1 MRSIILSLLLLL
13 AVTAS
18 AQVNYNQRDD
28 KYRLLGLKRA
38 KELFEV
44 AKKDYDRAKDLF
56 SKKYMSEADFE
67 KIKGTYSDAEVN
79 YQQSLLAV
87 LFEQQFVSVEKAVK
101 YQAKDGKKH
110 VRLRVANTSGGSE
123 EYMKLVNLDDPL
135 FRSLQPDIEN
145 NVYISLTNNDNSIIS
160 QPYEAKINIL
170 KFGQPRDID
179 FTLLQDLDA
188 VMVNIIYGNGST
200 RSMKIFL
207 QKDASQN
214 TVAVQSQQ
222 FSQEVELGNTAMYDM
237 NLELYSGTENT
248 FSLEV
253 VDLPQQIN
261 RYFRDPVSSARL
273 SQFKFTENVNT
284 RKAALDISLPDR
296 PSGEIAMDKPITF
309 YVLVIPNEKYDET
322 RNLLNKN
329 LTEDEIKKM
338 NVGYVKLELV
348 PKGKGR
354 LLVRANQ
361 LYYSIKPD
369 GKVEAVIELVNEGTR
384 RLDNIEVNLDVP
396 FNWQKKIEPA
406 IVTSLGISEEK
417 QVKYTVT
424 PPPDVS
430 VGRYEVRIRTSALT
444 DNEPINGEDK
454 IVTAEILPEANIF
467 GTIIIVLLILG
478 VITGIVIFGI
488 KLSRK

>member
-1 MRSIILSLLLLL
+1 MRCIIISFLLFL
-13 AVTAS
+13 AVTTS

-38 KELFEV
+38 KELFDV
-44 AKKDYDRAKDLF
+44 AKKDYDRAKDLYT
-56 SKKYMSEADFE
+56 KKYMSEADYDRV
-67 KIKGTYSDAEVN
+67 KGSYSDAEVN

-123 EYMKLVNLDDPL
+123 EYRKLVNIDDAL
-135 FRSLQPDIEN
+135 FRSLQPDIIN

-160 QPYEAKINIL
+160 QPYEAKIDIL
-170 KFGQPRDID
+170 KYGQPKDID

-200 RSMKIFL
+200 RSLKIYL

-222 FSQEVELGNTAMYDM
+222 FSQEAELGKTATYDM
-237 NLELYSGTENT
+237 TLELYSSTENT

-253 VDLPQQIN
+253 VNLPRQIN
-261 RYFRDPVSSARL
+261 RYFRDPVSGARL

-296 PSGEIAMDKPITF
+296 PSGEIAMDKPISF
-309 YVLVIPNEKYDET
+309 FVLVIPNEKYKEI
-322 RNLLNKN
+322 KN
-329 LTEDEIKKM
+329 QLIKTLSEDEVKKL
-338 NVGYVKLELV
+338 NIGYVKLDLV

-361 LYYSIKPD
+361 LYYSLRPD
-369 GKVEAVIELVNEGTR
+369 GKVEAVIDLVNEGTR
-384 RLDNIEVNLDVP
+384 RLDNIEVKLDVP

-406 IVTSLGISEEK
+406 IVTSLGISEER
-417 QVKYTVT
+417 QIKYTVT
-424 PPPDVS
+424 PPGDIS

-454 IVTAEILPEANIF
+454 IVTAEILPEANVF

-478 VITGIVIFGI
+478 VISGIVIFGI